1 MSAVELVV
9 IGAGIT
15 GLAAAWEAS
24 ADPNIRV
31 TVIDAGEHVGGK
43 ILSSPM
49 DVLGAQPIDEGA
61 DAFLARVPQA
71 IDLCNELGLADQL
84 VEPAASRAKVY
95 LGTSTRFLPS
105 DTVLGVP
112 VEFDPLE
119 ASGLVSPEGMAVA
132 RAETEGD
139 WHAPTDDVS
148 IGAFLTERY
157 GREVVDHV
165 VAPLIGGINAGNV
178 DRLSLRAVT
187 PGLAAAAAEGVSL
200 TLALRRARDT
210 APPPRL
216 PGVFRGLKGG
226 TETLV
231 KALHTQLVD
240 RGVAFVTGASVES
253 VSRSG
258 NGLRVTAATGA
269 TLDADAVVVTS
280 PASQSAR
287 ILKQL
292 STDASEM
299 LASIE
304 YSSVALLTIVLPRSA
319 FSNFDPQTSG
329 VLIPRN
335 AGKTT
340 TAISIG
346 SNKWPHWVTGD
357 QSAVVL
363 RVSVGHSDDHDAAS
377 MDEQSLTSRVL
388 AEVTEIMGINGQ
400 PSTVRVSRWL
410 NGFAQY
416 GVGHLDLVDDI
427 ERALGEASPV
437 LRIAGASYRGLGIP
451 ACIEQGRQAARELRS
466 VAGSTL

>member
-1 MSAVELVV
+1 MSTTEFLVV
-9 IGAGIT
+9 GAGIT

-31 TVIDAGEHVGGK
+31 TVIDAGDHIGGK

-49 DVLGAQPIDEGA
+49 DVLGTQPIDEGA

-71 IDLCNELGLADQL
+71 IELCTELGLADQL
-84 VEPAASRAKVY
+84 VEPAASRAKVH
-95 LGTSTRFLPS
+95 LGTSTNFLPS

-139 WHAPTDDVS
+139 WHAPAGDLS
-148 IGAFLTERY
+148 IGAFLAERY
-157 GREVVDHV
+157 GREVVDNV

-187 PGLAAAAAEGVSL
+187 PGLAAAAAEGGSL
-200 TLALRRARDT
+200 TLALRRARDA

-216 PGVFRGLKGG
+216 SGVFRGLKGG

-240 RGVAFVTGASVES
+240 RGVNFISGTRVES

-258 NGLRVTAATGA
+258 NGLRVATTAA

-287 ILKQL
+287 ILEHL
-292 STDASEM
+292 SADASEM
-299 LASIE
+299 LGSIE
-304 YSSVALLTIVLPRSA
+304 YSSVALLTIVFPRSA
-319 FSNFDPQTSG
+319 FNEFDAQTSG
-329 VLIPRN
+329 ILVPRN

-377 MDEQSLTSRVL
+377 MDEQSLISRVL
-388 AEVTEIMGINGQ
+388 AEVAEITGVDGQ

-416 GVGHLDLVDDI
+416 GVGHLDLVDAI
-427 ERALGEASPV
+427 ERSLGEASPV

-451 ACIEQGRQAARELRS
+451 ACIEQGRQAASELRS
-466 VAGSTL
+466 VAGSVR